1 MRPGIWV
8 AFTNVA
14 AGNLALHVG
23 DDPAAVRRR
32 RELLEQ
38 AAGLSPRSFQFM
50 NQVHGKDVAV
60 VGDAASAGGPD
71 ERATDAPTADA
82 PTADAMVSAGW
93 ALAVM
98 VADCVPIVLVGERAA
113 DGTATPVFGVVHA
126 GRPGLAAGVVPA
138 AVAQLRAQGAT
149 GISAWIG
156 PSICGKCY
164 EVPDSMR
171 AEVAESVPAAWCTTA
186 QGTPGLDLPA
196 GVRSQ
201 LEAEGVPVEYS
212 GGCTREDM
220 ELYSYRRDNRTGRFA
235 GLVWT
240 AGPACDATST
250 PAPSPAAGAAK

>member
-32 RELLEQ
+32 RERLEQ
-38 AAGLSPRSFQFM
+38 AAGLSPRHFQFM
-50 NQVHGKDVAV
+50 NQVHGKAVAV
-60 VGDAASAGGPD
+60 VGASAPG
-71 ERATDAPTADA
+71 RAPAGEPDAPDADVPIADA
-82 PTADAMVSAGW
+82 PTADAMVSAGGP
-93 ALAVM
+93 LAVM

-113 DGTATPVFGVVHA
+113 GSDAAPVFGVVHA

-138 AVAQLRAQGAT
+138 AVAQLREHGAT

-156 PSICGKCY
+156 PSICGQCY
-164 EVPDSMR
+164 EVPESMR
-171 AEVAESVPAAWCTTA
+171 AEVAESVPAAWCTTS

-201 LEAEGVPVEYS
+201 LAAEGVAVEYS
-212 GGCTREDM
+212 GGCTREDA
-220 ELYSYRRDNRTGRFA
+220 ELYSYRRDSRTGRFA

-240 AGPACDATST
+240 A
-250 PAPSPAAGAAK
+250 SPAGALT

>member
-23 DDPAAVRRR
+23 DDPAQVHRR

-38 AAGLSPRSFQFM
+38 AAGLSPRRFQFM
-50 NQVHGKDVAV
+50 NQVHGKEVAV
-60 VGDAASAGGPD
+60 VGGGAPAGEPGTRAA
-71 ERATDAPTADA
+71 DAPTADA
-82 PTADAMVSAGW
+82 PTADAMVSAGGP
-93 ALAVM
+93 LAVM

-113 DGTATPVFGVVHA
+113 GSDAPPVFGVVHA

-138 AVAQLRAQGAT
+138 AVAQLRGHGAT

-156 PSICGKCY
+156 PSICGQCY

-201 LEAEGVPVEYS
+201 LAAEGVAVEYS
-212 GGCTREDM
+212 GGCTREDAG
-220 ELYSYRRDNRTGRFA
+220 LYSYRRDGRTGRFA

-240 AGPACDATST
+240 AT
-250 PAPSPAAGAAK
+250 PTGALT